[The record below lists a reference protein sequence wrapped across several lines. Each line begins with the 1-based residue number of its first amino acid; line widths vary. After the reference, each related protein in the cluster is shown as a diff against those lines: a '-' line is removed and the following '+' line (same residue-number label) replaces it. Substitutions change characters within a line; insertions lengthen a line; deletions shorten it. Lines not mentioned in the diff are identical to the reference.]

1 MLTRLHDAL
10 RLRTSPAIFFGS
22 AAIILAFVIATI
34 AFTEPMGAAT
44 ASASQWLMTNLGWFY
59 ILGVTVFLAF
69 LIFIAAGRFGRVK
82 LGPDDEP
89 PEHSGTAWFAIDRKS
104 VV

>member
-44 ASASQWLMTNLGWFY
+44 ASASSVAAWISSSPSGGGSWASRGVANSGSEMPRAIYTRRSSGGMWSGQLGADS
-59 ILGVTVFLAF
+59 LA
-69 LIFIAAGRFGRVK
+69 K
-82 LGPDDEP
+82 
-89 PEHSGTAWFAIDRKS
+89 
-104 VV
+104 